1 MDVQTNAAV
10 AAVCARLTGRLSD
23 DVLDTVRDHYAVGET
38 ENAESALLLG
48 LALEGVAI
56 TLEEQDLIRAT
67 LYDPGN
73 PDLDDVPVTDRVP
86 PLAYRFH
93 ATGPASAPDPSRADE
108 VLAAEAAGR
117 AGHRLHRAWRD
128 PLDGAQDGATWLYV
142 LVAGPET
149 DVLSARA
156 GLASR
161 LWVELARRWPVEVVT
176 EGVDLP
182 PYQAGALAAGCE
194 VWPGQAS

>member
-73 PDLDDVPVTDRVP
+73 PDLDDVPITDQVP
-86 PLAYRFH
+86 PLVYRFH
-93 ATGPASAPDPSRADE
+93 ATGPATAPDPSRADE
-108 VLAAEAAGR
+108 VLAAEAPGCGGR
-117 AGHRLHRAWRD
+117 RLYRAWRE
-128 PLDGAQDGATWLYV
+128 PLDGAQDGATWVYV
-142 LVAGPET
+142 LEVGQET
-149 DVLSARA
+149 DVLAARS
-156 GLASR
+156 GLACR
-161 LWVELARRWPVEVVT
+161 LWVAVEQRWPVEVVT
-176 EGVDLP
+176 EGADLP
-182 PYQAGALAAGCE
+182 PYQAEAMTAGHE
-194 VWPGQAS
+194 VWLRRA